1 MIAML
6 LADLSVVLAQETI
19 GPAERAYATLA
30 VIAGAVAL
38 FLVSVVLLQVR
49 GVERDL
55 ETRLSAYT
63 QTERETGFVA
73 RLQVL
78 RRFVISAER
87 YAARRGVLAQMQN
100 TLEQAN
106 IQLRPGEAMALG
118 VVIAILV
125 GIFALIIT
133 GNPVTA
139 IVVGA
144 IAVLI
149 AGSAVS
155 GVAARQRRRFE
166 DQLPDTLNLMA
177 TSLRAG
183 YSMLQALEAVS
194 NESPDP
200 TSREFRR
207 VLNEIRLG
215 RSAVEALQ
223 DAATRMESVDFDWVV
238 LAFTIQREVGGNLAE
253 VLQTTAET
261 MLQRTRLRREMHALT
276 AEGRISSW
284 ILGIMPL
291 ALAAFLFATNRDY
304 LEPMFESTIGT
315 TALVASG
322 VLLIVGLFWLNR
334 IVKVDV

>member
-1 MIAML
+1 MAVIE
-6 LADLSVVLAQETI
+6 VVLAQELI
-19 GPAERAYATLA
+19 GPAERALAITA
-30 VIAGAVAL
+30 VIAGAIAL
-38 FLVSVVLLQVR
+38 FLVATVLLQVR

-63 QTERETGFVA
+63 HSEQQTGLLA

-100 TLEQAN
+100 VLEQAN
-106 IQLRPGEAMALG
+106 IQLRPGEAMAAVL
-118 VVIAILV
+118 VLAIFV
-125 GIFALIIT
+125 GIAGLIFT
-133 GNPVTA
+133 GNPLVA
-139 IVVGA
+139 VVLGGLA
-144 IAVLI
+144 AAL
-149 AGSAVS
+149 A
-155 GVAARQRRRFE
+155 GVAVALVAAQQRRRFE
-166 DQLPDTLNLMA
+166 NQLPDTLNLMA

-194 NESPDP
+194 SESPDP
-200 TSREFRR
+200 TAREFRR

-215 RSAVEALQ
+215 RSAVEALS
-223 DAATRMESVDFDWVV
+223 DSATRMESVDFDWVV

-276 AEGRISSW
+276 AEGRISSYV
-284 ILGIMPL
+284 LGAMPFG
-291 ALAAFLFATNRDY
+291 LAAILFLSNRSY
-304 LEPMFESTIGT
+304 LQPMFESTLGT

-322 VLLIVGLFWLNR
+322 VLLLVGLVWLNR
-334 IVKVDV
+334 IVKVEV